1 MIIIECFAS
10 LFTIL
15 AQWYFAKGDARTG
28 VKLALTGQCFWL
40 EFIFGF
46 GFDTPIHYGLIPAD
60 LTIGAIHLRAFIR
73 QWTYFGAKRN

>member
-15 AQWYFAKGDARTG
+15 AQWYFSKSDAKTG
-28 VKLALTGQCFWL
+28 VRLALIGQLFWL

-60 LTIGAIHLRAFIR
+60 LTIGIIHLRAFIR
-73 QWTYFGAKRN
+73 QKNYLDAKKR